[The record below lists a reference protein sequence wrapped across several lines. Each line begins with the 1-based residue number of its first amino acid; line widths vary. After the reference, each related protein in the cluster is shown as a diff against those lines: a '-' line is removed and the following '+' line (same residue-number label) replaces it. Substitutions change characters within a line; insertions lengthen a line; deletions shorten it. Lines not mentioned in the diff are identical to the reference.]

1 MKLWTTK
8 ATVATLGGFLL
19 IASTLGLHPTRG
31 EEAASA
37 KQAPETPSGGLFGD
51 LNKKLKQ
58 QREAEE
64 REAKQRPNATA
75 DQAGSGKRSEGS
87 GKRDNDP
94 VMTSAGSG
102 TREMS
107 GSGTR
112 GDVGATMTSSKPSKE
127 YSRPLPTE
135 VDPELADQVA
145 IAAAEIDR
153 LVMAKLKAEKTR
165 PNPLTNDMQ
174 FVRRV
179 YLDIAGRIPTAR
191 ETAEFLN
198 KSRRSDKRAE
208 LIDELLNSTGYVSHS
223 FNYWADILRLKDTAS
238 DNNIGR
244 PYVEWIKDVLASD
257 MPYDDFVY
265 KMLTAEGR
273 VWENP
278 ATGYTLRDLGMPLSN
293 LDNTVRIFL
302 GTRVGCA
309 QCHDHPFDRWTQKE
323 FYQLAAFIHPTVTG
337 ANQRPINQAV
347 KKVREELRELPESDE
362 RGRIQT
368 RVNQLISFNQ
378 RSLGEN
384 RNRQLRLP
392 HDYQYDDAKPGD
404 LVEPAVLFGQQPEL
418 SPNASRRQTFA
429 KWLTSPDNPRFTLTI
444 ANRLW
449 KRTFGVGV
457 IDPVDDLMDDSEPT
471 NQELMDFL
479 VAEMKRVDYSQREFL
494 RILYNT
500 KTYQRE
506 ASRRDVVAD
515 EPYHFPGP
523 ILRRMTAE
531 QVWDSLLTLTLADP
545 EEYQRPRSDR
555 LIEVVAID
563 PGDQLDLQAMREKL
577 KSRDDEYRNGAEAKL
592 KKQNTHKGVLLVR
605 ASEMP
610 LPLGPGHFLR
620 QFGQS
625 DRELISG
632 GSTEGH
638 VPQILTMFNG
648 PISHKLL
655 YEGTVIYDEVM
666 AAPDLRDKIDVIFLS
681 ILSRKPSRTDRKL
694 AEAEIQS
701 NGPAGFGNVIWALL
715 NTREFLFIQ

>member
-8 ATVATLGGFLL
+8 ATLVGSFLL

-37 KQAPETPSGGLFGD
+37 KQAPETPTGGLFGD

-64 REAKQRPNATA
+64 RKAKQRPNATA
-75 DQAGSGKRSEGS
+75 DQAGSGKRDEGS
-87 GKRDNDP
+87 GSRGNAP
-94 VMTSAGSG
+94 AMTNTGSD

-145 IAAAEIDR
+145 TAAAEIDR
-153 LVMAKLKAEKTR
+153 LVMAKLKAEKAR

-265 KMLTAEGR
+265 EMLTAEGR

-323 FYQLAAFIHPTVTG
+323 FYQLAAFIHPTITG
-337 ANQRPINQAV
+337 ANRGPINQAV

-404 LVEPAVLFGQQPEL
+404 LVEPAVIFGQQPEL

-449 KRTFGVGV
+449 KRAFGVGV

-545 EEYQRPRSDR
+545 EKYQRPRSDR

-577 KSRDDEYRNGAEAKL
+577 KSRDDEYRNGEEAKL